1 MSLFGIVVLVILLT
15 PLSLLA
21 GVRRVEALDA
31 DTLRLH
37 HAPDQALAER
47 IVAASVAGDWGLYEL
62 VSESRSLEEIF
73 VELTFGE
80 NRARDE
86 QNPATGP

>member
-1 MSLFGIVVLVILLT
+1 LT
-15 PLSLLA
+15 GLA
-21 GVRRVEALDA
+21 GVARVEALDA

-37 HAPDQALAER
+37 HRDDESLAER

-80 NRARDE
+80 GRGQDLQASGKGR
-86 QNPATGP
+86 